1 MGSQDNME
9 ERKVEEK
16 ALPDL
21 YLSDFAEQM
30 AQILE
35 AGMVPEDG
43 LELMREDSNSDAEK
57 KLLDQMI
64 ASLQS
69 QGDLSVA
76 MRDTGVFPDRMVS
89 MVEMGESTGHLDQ
102 VLNSLNTEYERQ
114 DALKRSV
121 RNAVLY
127 PILISGIMIVLIAL
141 IMIFVM
147 PVFKTAYAALGVEMS
162 GLQEG
167 LYQFGIWL
175 SGMGLPIVIGA
186 VVCTLIFVLLSLYRS
201 EKQGDMGENLF
212 WSRPEDRYQIA
223 LCRFSG
229 IMSLTYSAG
238 LTTEDGI
245 GMAKK
250 VIREK
255 QLSEKLTAMQD
266 CTNQG
271 QSFSEAVR
279 STGIFTSRELRR
291 IEIAERTAK
300 LDIVMQEIAD
310 DYQNRVDISAGRR
323 VGRVEPVLIAV
334 LSLVAGLILLSVM
347 LPLLSIMSTL

>member
-1 MGSQDNME
+1 
-9 ERKVEEK
+9 
-16 ALPDL
+16 
-21 YLSDFAEQM
+21 
-30 AQILE
+30 
-35 AGMVPEDG
+35 
-43 LELMREDSNSDAEK
+43 
-57 KLLDQMI
+57 
-64 ASLQS
+64 
-69 QGDLSVA
+69 
-76 MRDTGVFPDRMVS
+76 
-89 MVEMGESTGHLDQ
+89 
-102 VLNSLNTEYERQ
+102 
-114 DALKRSV
+114 
-121 RNAVLY
+121 
-127 PILISGIMIVLIAL
+127 
-141 IMIFVM
+141 
-147 PVFKTAYAALGVEMS
+147 
-162 GLQEG
+162 
-167 LYQFGIWL
+167 
-175 SGMGLPIVIGA
+175 
-186 VVCTLIFVLLSLYRS
+186 
-201 EKQGDMGENLF
+201 
-212 WSRPEDRYQIA
+212 
-223 LCRFSG
+223 
-229 IMSLTYSAG
+229 MSLTYSAG

-266 CTNQG
+266 CINQG